1 MNFFVSVIIIIIVI
15 VRITKELLPGNIIH
29 TILVTPVVKSP
40 YFYRLYLMSI
50 VFSDVRD
57 LSDYMR
63 TLTSGPVLVLIYTC
77 IDLFFTK
84 HVTVVWLVRPNGY
97 NASIYHRHLFRQGKE
112 CQK

>member
-57 LSDYMR
+57 LSGLHANIDQWSSAGSYLYLYR
-63 TLTSGPVLVLIYTC
+63 LILHQACHCGLV
-77 IDLFFTK
+77 
-84 HVTVVWLVRPNGY
+84 
-97 NASIYHRHLFRQGKE
+97 S
-112 CQK
+112 